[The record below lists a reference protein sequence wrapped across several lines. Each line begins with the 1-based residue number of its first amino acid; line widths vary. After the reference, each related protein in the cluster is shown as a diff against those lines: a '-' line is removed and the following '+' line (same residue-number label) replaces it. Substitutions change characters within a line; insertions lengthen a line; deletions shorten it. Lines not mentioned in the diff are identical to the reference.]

1 MTISDKRECLK
12 YRYLSSKE
20 SVGSWGHEYVRHLTA
35 ELTQEWNDLD
45 TDKEKEKEKEEPKES
60 VDTFTSVQDVE
71 LTLEPIVKITKEE
84 LLALAKEMVQFYM
97 AHNAEAEA
105 CDLLMEIEHVELLVN
120 YVEKDNF
127 QRVCLYLL
135 RYLN

>member
-35 ELTQEWNDLD
+35 ELTQEWNDMD
-45 TDKEKEKEKEEPKES
+45 IENEKEKEEAKES

-97 AHNAEAEA
+97 ADNAEAEA
-105 CDLLMEIEHVELLVN
+105 CDLLMEIEQVELLVN

-135 RYLN
+135 RY